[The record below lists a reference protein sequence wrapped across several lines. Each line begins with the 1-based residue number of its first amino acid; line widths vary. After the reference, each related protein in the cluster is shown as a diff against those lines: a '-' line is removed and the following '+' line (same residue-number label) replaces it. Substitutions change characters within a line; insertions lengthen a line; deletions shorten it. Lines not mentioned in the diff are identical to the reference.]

1 MKSNSNSNSTSN
13 IKSNIKTKL
22 NNNSVFNINT
32 FFNTP
37 KNKVSKNKD
46 TQKYNSKININKEL
60 INSYYTLTN
69 PIIIYLIKYNDSE
82 SKRLI

>member
-1 MKSNSNSNSTSN
+1 MKSNSNSTSN

-37 KNKVSKNKD
+37 KNKVSKNKG
-46 TQKYNSKININKEL
+46 TQKYNSKININKEV